1 VGLHPSH
8 TSGGFLGRQGSL
20 AASLA
25 SFKLLYSIHA
35 SGVTGTKLLL
45 KFIYYSL
52 EDRKLK
58 TGLETLSPCLKR
70 NSHEKR
76 EN

>member
-1 VGLHPSH
+1 MEAPCGLAFH
-8 TSGGFLGRQGSL
+8 TGSGFLGRQGSL

-35 SGVTGTKLLL
+35 SGVTGPKLLL
-45 KFIYYSL
+45 KFIYCRL
-52 EDRKLK
+52 E
-58 TGLETLSPCLKR
+58 
-70 NSHEKR
+70 